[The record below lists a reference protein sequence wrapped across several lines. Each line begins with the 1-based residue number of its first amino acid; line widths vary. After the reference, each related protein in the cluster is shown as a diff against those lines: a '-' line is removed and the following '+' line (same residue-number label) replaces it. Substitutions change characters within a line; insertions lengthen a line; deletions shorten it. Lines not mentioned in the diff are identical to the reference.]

1 MILIA
6 ELINHSVNGI
16 ANMRKIKKAQ
26 AGDKLKAT
34 RIINK
39 GSNVSSVK
47 QDYSVDTSGYAAG
60 KKKFPATKEST
71 MERSGKKTQKN
82 VNVRRS
88 QVDKFIK
95 NPSKTITQVRKYFKD
110 GGDVKKAQSGDSL
123 VYESKGVRYPKRRV
137 AIDTA
142 GYAGG
147 KKSFKATSKYL
158 EDLSGKPKEYAEKPK
173 TYGRKVVKAILKTKG
188 VTPKQ
193 KAGGSVK
200 KKLVKK

>member
-39 GSNVSSVK
+39 GSNTSSVK

-137 AIDTA
+137 AVDTT

-200 KKLVKK
+200 KKIVKK

>member
-6 ELINHSVNGI
+6 ELINHFVNGTV
-16 ANMRKIKKAQ
+16 NMAKIKKYQLGGLLKGIVKSGVKKAEKTAVKKITDEEIRNAFKAMERDRMKSIFKKIDAEDAAKAAAKKNVPKKKLGGKIKKAQ
-26 AGDKLKAT
+26 A
-34 RIINK
+34 
-39 GSNVSSVK
+39 
-47 QDYSVDTSGYAAG
+47 
-60 KKKFPATKEST
+60 
-71 MERSGKKTQKN
+71 
-82 VNVRRS
+82 
-88 QVDKFIK
+88 
-95 NPSKTITQVRKYFKD
+95 
-110 GGDVKKAQSGDSL
+110 GDSL

-173 TYGRKVVKAILKTKG
+173 TYGRKVVKAILKTKDAAA
-188 VTPKQ
+188 PK
-193 KAGGSVK
+193 KKTGGSVK